1 LQPKPVSKGSGFL
14 ICWAFD
20 LLPLPLTDLVA
31 ANTSNVFRRE
41 IMRKELESGI
51 EYIIFASRWFQAPL
65 YLGLIVA
72 GILYSYKFVV
82 ELVHL
87 ASSVNTITEELLM
100 LGVLTLVD
108 ITMVAN
114 LLVMVIIGGYAT
126 FVSRIN
132 LQGHQDKPDW
142 LDKIDAGALK
152 VKLATALVGISG
164 IHLLKSFINIKEKT
178 SEQVMWQVIIHVVFL
193 VSSLMLAFTENLM
206 QKKAAKG

>member
-1 LQPKPVSKGSGFL
+1 
-14 ICWAFD
+14 
-20 LLPLPLTDLVA
+20 
-31 ANTSNVFRRE
+31 
-41 IMRKELESGI
+41 MRKELESGI

>member
-1 LQPKPVSKGSGFL
+1 
-14 ICWAFD
+14 
-20 LLPLPLTDLVA
+20 
-31 ANTSNVFRRE
+31 
-41 IMRKELESGI
+41 MRKQI
-51 EYIIFASRWFQAPL
+51 ENRIEWIIFSSRWFQAPL

-72 GILYSYKFVV
+72 GVLYTYKFLV

-87 ASSVNTITEELLM
+87 AIQVETISEELLM

-126 FVSRIN
+126 FVSRMD
-132 LQGHQDKPDW
+132 LQGHPDKPDW

-178 SEQVMWQVIIHVVFL
+178 NDQVMWQVIIHVVFL
-193 VSSLMLAFTENLM
+193 VSSIFLAYTEVLLN
-206 QKKAAKG
+206 KKAK